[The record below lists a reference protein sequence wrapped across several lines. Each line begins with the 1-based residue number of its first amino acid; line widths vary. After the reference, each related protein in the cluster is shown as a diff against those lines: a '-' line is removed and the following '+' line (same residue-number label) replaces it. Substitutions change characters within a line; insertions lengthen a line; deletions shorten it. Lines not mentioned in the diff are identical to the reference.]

1 MYNTNN
7 LGIFKTGKDKGEK
20 MKAFLSAVGP
30 MPEAFGLMYFNEAE
44 HRMKPLVYVD
54 NPRTLVWENSCGSGS
69 SAVASALA
77 HRKKDTVQDIL
88 LRQPGGDLRLSAV
101 WDKESVTELILGGV
115 IQFTA
120 FGELFA

>member
-1 MYNTNN
+1 
-7 LGIFKTGKDKGEK
+7 
-20 MKAFLSAVGP
+20 
-30 MPEAFGLMYFNEAE
+30 MYFNEAE

-54 NPRTLVWENSCGSGS
+54 NPHTLVWENSCGSGS

-101 WDKESVTELILGGV
+101 WDKESGTDPGRCDPVYRIWRAVCIITGFPLQPMLTRIVRKSSALR
-115 IQFTA
+115 
-120 FGELFA
+120 